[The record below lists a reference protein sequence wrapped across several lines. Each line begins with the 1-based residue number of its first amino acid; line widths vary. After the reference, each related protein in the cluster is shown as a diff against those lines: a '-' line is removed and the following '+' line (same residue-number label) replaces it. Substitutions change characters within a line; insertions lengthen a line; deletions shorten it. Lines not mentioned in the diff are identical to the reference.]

1 MPIRRLPE
9 TTINRI
15 AAGEVIERPSSV
27 VKELTE
33 NAIDA
38 GASRIDIVFRDGGR
52 TYIRVGD
59 DGCGITSEELPL
71 ALERHATSK
80 LQDDDLLHINTL
92 GFRGEALPSI
102 AAVSRLTITSR
113 TSGAEFAQA
122 ITVEAGEASELRPAA
137 LAPGTVV
144 EVRDLFF
151 SVPARL
157 RFLRSERSETA
168 ETLDVV
174 RRLAIANAGIA
185 FTLATGDHQLLDLGG
200 AELGGAQLRRRVADL
215 LGQSFLSSSIPFDV
229 SRGPFHVSGFAG
241 LPTHHRAH
249 SDMQIV
255 IVNGRPVRDRLIMG
269 AVRAAYADVL
279 PRGRFPTIVMFVV
292 CPAHE
297 LDVNVHPAK
306 LEVRFRDA
314 ALVRALIVGTLREML
329 GVGSRAGAFNVTART
344 DRFFDSPPIQ
354 KAMAFAMARPETML
368 GFAEDPA
375 PELSPP
381 EPTDAQLGHA
391 RGQIH
396 ETYIVAETADGVILV
411 DQHAAHERIVY
422 EHMKAQLAASGIPT
436 QPLLI
441 PAVIDIDP
449 VSIAR
454 IEAEAD
460 FLSRLGVI
468 VEAFGQGAILVRE
481 LPAPLASANITRLM
495 QDIADGLDNSPP
507 QESIEEKI
515 NRLLATIAC
524 HHSVRAGRHLKLEE
538 MNALLRDMEKTL
550 NSGQCNHGR
559 PTHIELKLKDI
570 ERLFGR
576 R

>member
-1 MPIRRLPE
+1 MRIRRLPE
-9 TTINRI
+9 ATINRI

-52 TYIRVGD
+52 TYIRVAD
-59 DGCGITSEELPL
+59 DGCGMSCEELPL

-80 LQDDDLLHINTL
+80 LQDDDLLHIDTL

-113 TSGAEFAQA
+113 PRDVELAHVV
-122 ITVEAGEASELRPAA
+122 TVEAGTSFPARPAA

-185 FTLATGDHQLLDLGG
+185 FTLATGERQRLDLGTSVSEG
-200 AELGGAQLRRRVADL
+200 DELRGRIADL
-215 LGQSFLSSSIPFDV
+215 LGQGFLSASIPFDV
-229 SRGPFHVSGFAG
+229 SHGPLHASGFAG
-241 LPTHHRAH
+241 LPTHHRAR

-269 AVRAAYADVL
+269 AIRASYADVL
-279 PRGRFPTIVMFVV
+279 PRGRYPVIVMFVR
-292 CPAHE
+292 CPEHE
-297 LDVNVHPAK
+297 IDVNVHPAK

-314 ALVRALIVGTLREML
+314 AHVRALIVATLRKTL
-329 GVGSRAGAFNVTART
+329 GVGSRAGAFDTKAPA
-344 DRFFDSPPIQ
+344 DRIIDLPPAQ
-354 KAMAFAMARPETML
+354 KAMAFAVTGRDTLL

-375 PELSPP
+375 PELAPP
-381 EPTDAQLGHA
+381 EPAGAPLGHA

-396 ETYIVAETADGVILV
+396 DTYIVAETADGFVLV

-422 EHMKAQLAASGIPT
+422 EHLKAQLAASRIPS

-441 PAVIDIDP
+441 PAVIDMDP

-454 IEAEAD
+454 VEAEAD
-460 FLSRLGVI
+460 LLSRLGII
-468 VEAFGQGAILVRE
+468 VEPFGRGAILVRE
-481 LPAPLASANITRLM
+481 LPAPLANADMTRLM
-495 QDIADGLDNSPP
+495 HDVADGLDDAPP
-507 QESIEEKI
+507 RESIDEKI
-515 NRLLATIAC
+515 NRILATMAC
-524 HHSVRAGRHLKLEE
+524 HHSVRAGRRLKLEE

-559 PTHIELKLKDI
+559 PTHIELKLKEI

>member
-1 MPIRRLPE
+1 MRIRRLPE
-9 TTINRI
+9 ATINRI

-38 GASRIDIVFRDGGR
+38 GASRIDVVFRDGGR
-52 TYIRVGD
+52 TYIRISD
-59 DGCGITSEELPL
+59 DGCGMLREELPL

-80 LQDDDLLHINTL
+80 LQDDDLLHIKTL

-102 AAVSRLTITSR
+102 AAVSRLAITSR
-113 TSGAEFAQA
+113 QLGTEVAHA
-122 ITVEAGEASELRPAA
+122 ITVEAGAPSAVRPAA

-168 ETLDVV
+168 EALDVL
-174 RRLAIANAGIA
+174 RRLAIANSGVA
-185 FTLATGDHQLLDLGG
+185 FTFATGERQLLDLHVAGSEG
-200 AELGGAQLRRRVADL
+200 VQLRQRIADL
-215 LGQSFLSSSIPFDV
+215 LGRNFLSSSIPFDV
-229 SRGPFHVSGFAG
+229 SRGPLHVSGFAG
-241 LPTHHRAH
+241 LPTHHRAQ

-269 AVRAAYADVL
+269 AIRAAYTDVL
-279 PRGRFPTIVMFVV
+279 PRGRFPMIVMSVA
-292 CPAHE
+292 CPPPE
-297 LDVNVHPAK
+297 IDVNVHPAK

-314 ALVRALIVGTLREML
+314 AFVRATIVGTLRETL
-329 GVGSRAGAFNVTART
+329 GTGSRAGTLDTAPRM
-344 DRFFDSPPIQ
+344 DHVFAPPQTQ
-354 KAMAFAMARPETML
+354 KAMAFEIPRSVAMH

-375 PELSPP
+375 PAPSPP
-381 EPTDAQLGHA
+381 EEADAPLGHA

-396 ETYIVAETADGVILV
+396 ETYIVAETADGFIIV

-422 EHMKAQLAASGIPT
+422 EDMKAQLAVSGIST

-441 PAVIDIDP
+441 PAVIEMDP

-460 FLSRLGVI
+460 LLLRLGMN
-468 VEAFGQGAILVRE
+468 VEPFGQDAILVRE
-481 LPAPLASANITRLM
+481 LPAPLANADVIRLM
-495 QDIADGLDNSPP
+495 QDIADGLDNASPR
-507 QESIEEKI
+507 ESIDEKI
-515 NRLLATIAC
+515 NRLLATMAC
-524 HHSVRAGRHLKLEE
+524 HHSVRAGRRLKVEE
-538 MNALLRDMEKTL
+538 MNALLREMEKTL

-559 PTHIELKLKDI
+559 PTHVELKLKDI

>member
-1 MPIRRLPE
+1 MRIRRLPE
-9 TTINRI
+9 ATINRI

-38 GASRIDIVFRDGGR
+38 GSKRIDIVFRDGGR
-52 TYIRVGD
+52 TYIRISD
-59 DGCGITSEELPL
+59 DGCGMSREELPL

-80 LQDDDLLHINTL
+80 LNDDHLLRIDTL

-102 AAVSRLTITSR
+102 AAVSRLTLTSR
-113 TSGAEFAQA
+113 IPGAELAYA
-122 ITVEAGEASELRPAA
+122 IAVEAGADSGPRPAA

-168 ETLDVV
+168 DALDVV
-174 RRLAIANAGIA
+174 RRLAIAHPTIA
-185 FTLATGDHQLLDLGG
+185 FSFVTAERQLLDLAV
-200 AELGGAQLRRRVADL
+200 AEMGKAQLRRRIADL
-215 LGQSFLSSSIPFDV
+215 FGLTFLSNAIPFEAA
-229 SRGPFHVSGFAG
+229 RGAFRLGGFAG
-241 LPTHHRAH
+241 LPTHHRAQ
-249 SDMQIV
+249 SDMQMV

-269 AVRAAYADVL
+269 AIRAAYADVL
-279 PRGRFPTIVMFVV
+279 PRGRFPMIVMFVT
-292 CPAHE
+292 CAPHE
-297 LDVNVHPAK
+297 VDVNVHPAK
-306 LEVRFRDA
+306 LEVRFREA
-314 ALVRALIVGTLREML
+314 AVLRASIVGTLRDAIAK
-329 GVGSRAGAFNVTART
+329 GSRAGFTESTVNRVFSVPNTQR
-344 DRFFDSPPIQ
+344 
-354 KAMAFAMARPETML
+354 AMALEMTGSGAIL

-375 PELSPP
+375 PQ
-381 EPTDAQLGHA
+381 PTPAEWMDAPLGHA

-396 ETYIVAETADGVILV
+396 ETYIVAETADGFIIV

-422 EHMKAQLAASGIPT
+422 EHLKKQLASAGIPT

-441 PAVIDIDP
+441 PAVIDMDP

-454 IEAEAD
+454 LEAEAD
-460 FLSRLGVI
+460 LLSRLGVI
-468 VEAFGQGAILVRE
+468 VETFGQGAVLLRE
-481 LPAPLASANITRLM
+481 LPAPLASADPKRLI
-495 QDIADGLDNSPP
+495 QDIADGLENAPP
-507 QESIEEKI
+507 RESVEEKI
-515 NRLLATIAC
+515 NRLLSTVSC
-524 HHSVRAGRHLKLEE
+524 HHSIRAGRSLKLEE
-538 MNALLRDMEKTL
+538 MNALLRDMERTL

-559 PTHIELKLKDI
+559 PTHVELKLKDI

>member
-9 TTINRI
+9 STINRI

-52 TYIRVGD
+52 TYIRVAD
-59 DGCGITSEELPL
+59 DGSGISREELPL

-113 TSGAEFAQA
+113 TSAAEVAHTITMESGA
-122 ITVEAGEASELRPAA
+122 ASALRPAA

-168 ETLDVV
+168 EALDII
-174 RRLAIANAGIA
+174 RRLAIANAEIA
-185 FTLATGDHQLLDLGG
+185 FTLANSDRQLL
-200 AELGGAQLRRRVADL
+200 ELAVAGSGEAQLRRRLADL
-215 LGQSFLSSSIPFDV
+215 LGGSFLSSAIPFDF
-229 SRGPFHVSGFAG
+229 SRSSFRVRGFAG

-269 AVRAAYADVL
+269 AIRAAYADVL
-279 PRGRFPTIVMFVV
+279 PRGRFSMIVMFVA

-297 LDVNVHPAK
+297 IDVNVHPAK
-306 LEVRFRDA
+306 LEVRFREP
-314 ALVRALIVGTLREML
+314 ALVRALIVGTLRQML
-329 GVGSRAGAFNVTART
+329 GVGSRARAFDITART
-344 DRFFDSPPIQ
+344 DRIFDAPATQ
-354 KAMAFAMARPETML
+354 KTMAFAMPRPETMQ

-375 PELSPP
+375 PELAPP
-381 EPTDAQLGHA
+381 QPTDAPLGHA

-396 ETYIVAETADGVILV
+396 ETYIVAETADGFVLI

-422 EHMKAQLAASGIPT
+422 EQMKAQLAASGIPT

-441 PAVIDIDP
+441 PSVIDMDP
-449 VSIAR
+449 VSISR
-454 IEAEAD
+454 IEAEASL
-460 FLSRLGVI
+460 LSRLGVM
-468 VEAFGQGAILVRE
+468 VESFGQGAILVRE
-481 LPAPLASANITRLM
+481 LPAPLASANKTRLM
-495 QDIADGLDNSPP
+495 QDIADELDNVPP

-515 NRLLATIAC
+515 NRLLATMAC
-524 HHSVRAGRHLKLEE
+524 HHSVRAGRRLKLDE

>member
-1 MPIRRLPE
+1 MRIRRLPE
-9 TTINRI
+9 ATVNRI

-59 DGCGITSEELPL
+59 DGCGMSCQELPL

-80 LQDDDLLHINTL
+80 LQDDDLLHIDTL

-113 TSGAEFAQA
+113 PWDAELAHA
-122 ITVEAGEASELRPAA
+122 ITMEAGTTFATRPAA

-157 RFLRSERSETA
+157 RFLRSERSETVD
-168 ETLDVV
+168 TLDVI
-174 RRLAIANAGIA
+174 RRLAIANAGVA
-185 FTLATGDHQLLDLGG
+185 FTLATGDRQLL
-200 AELGGAQLRRRVADL
+200 ELGVSGSDGTRLRSRIADL

-229 SRGPFHVSGFAG
+229 SRGPLHVIGFAG
-241 LPTHHRAH
+241 LPTHHRAR

-269 AVRAAYADVL
+269 AIRAAYADVL
-279 PRGRFPTIVMFVV
+279 PRGRFPIIVMFVR

-297 LDVNVHPAK
+297 IDVNVHPAK

-314 ALVRALIVGTLREML
+314 ALIRALIVGTLRKTLEI
-329 GVGSRAGAFNVTART
+329 GSRARTLDTKAST
-344 DRFFDSPPIQ
+344 DRIFNLPSAQ
-354 KAMAFAMARPETML
+354 KAMALAASQPETMFC
-368 GFAEDPA
+368 FAEDPV
-375 PELSPP
+375 PELAPP
-381 EPTDAQLGHA
+381 ELTDAPLGHA

-396 ETYIVAETADGVILV
+396 ETYIVAETADGFILV

-422 EHMKAQLAASGIPT
+422 EHMKAQLAASAIPT

-441 PAVIDIDP
+441 PAVIDMDP
-449 VSIAR
+449 VSLAR
-454 IEAEAD
+454 IEAEAEL
-460 FLSRLGVI
+460 LSRLGVI
-468 VEAFGQGAILVRE
+468 IEPFGRGAILIRE
-481 LPAPLASANITRLM
+481 LPAPLANADLTRLI
-495 QDIADGLDNSPP
+495 QDIADGLDNAPP
-507 QESIEEKI
+507 GESIEEKI

-524 HHSVRAGRHLKLEE
+524 HHSVRAGRRLKIEE
-538 MNALLRDMEKTL
+538 MNALLRDMERTL

>member
-1 MPIRRLPE
+1 MRIRRLPE
-9 TTINRI
+9 ATINRI

-52 TYIRVGD
+52 TYIRISD
-59 DGCGITSEELPL
+59 DGCGMALEELPL

-80 LQDDDLLHINTL
+80 LQDDEILQIHTL

-113 TSGAEFAQA
+113 TSGAELAHA
-122 ITVEAGEASELRPAA
+122 ITVEAGTAAAPRPAA
-137 LAPGTVV
+137 LALGTVV

-168 ETLDVV
+168 EALDVV
-174 RRLAIANAGIA
+174 RRLAIAHASVA
-185 FTLATGDHQLLDLGG
+185 FTFATGDRHLL
-200 AELGGAQLRRRVADL
+200 ELGVTGGDEAHLRRRISDL
-215 LGQSFLSSSIPFDV
+215 LGESFLSSSTPFDV
-229 SRGPFHVSGFAG
+229 TRGAFRLSGFAG
-241 LPTHHRAH
+241 LPIHHRAH

-269 AVRAAYADVL
+269 AIKAAYADVL
-279 PRGRFPTIVMFVV
+279 PRGRFPVIAMFVTCAV
-292 CPAHE
+292 HE
-297 LDVNVHPAK
+297 VDVNVHPSK

-314 ALVRALIVGTLREML
+314 ALLRALIVGTLRRAI
-329 GVGSRAGAFNVTART
+329 GTGSRAGARESPTAADDIFDPPRT
-344 DRFFDSPPIQ
+344 QR
-354 KAMAFAMARPETML
+354 AMAFEMPRSETIH
-368 GFAEDPA
+368 GFAEDPV
-375 PELSPP
+375 PPLSPP
-381 EPTDAQLGHA
+381 VDMEAPLGHA

-396 ETYIVAETADGVILV
+396 ETYIVAETVDGLVIV

-422 EHMKAQLAASGIPT
+422 EHMKAQLAVSGIPT

-441 PAVIDIDP
+441 PAVIDMDP

-454 IEAEAD
+454 IEAEPD
-460 FLSRLGVI
+460 LLSRLGVI
-468 VEAFGQGAILVRE
+468 VEVFGHGAILVRE
-481 LPAPLASANITRLM
+481 LPAPLAKADLKRLM
-495 QDIADGLDNSPP
+495 QDIADSVENAPP
-507 QESIEEKI
+507 TESIDQKI
-515 NRLLATIAC
+515 NRLLATMAC
-524 HHSVRAGRHLKLEE
+524 HHSVRAGRRLKLEE
-538 MNALLRDMEKTL
+538 MNALLRDMERTL